1 MDIILA
7 DRLRPEDWNADG
19 LKTQDIA
26 DDIIREFKD
35 RYPEFMRVLY
45 RCNKESVLC
54 RPPKW
59 SKATLQKREA
69 SKEKREARA
78 RIKALYAEYI

>member
-1 MDIILA
+1 MDTILA
-7 DRLRPEDWNADG
+7 DRLRPEDWNKDG

-26 DDIIREFKD
+26 EDIIREFKD

-45 RCNKESVLC
+45 RCNKEAVAR

-59 SKATLQKREA
+59 SEATLQKREA
-69 SKEKREARA
+69 TKEKRE
-78 RIKALYAEYI
+78 